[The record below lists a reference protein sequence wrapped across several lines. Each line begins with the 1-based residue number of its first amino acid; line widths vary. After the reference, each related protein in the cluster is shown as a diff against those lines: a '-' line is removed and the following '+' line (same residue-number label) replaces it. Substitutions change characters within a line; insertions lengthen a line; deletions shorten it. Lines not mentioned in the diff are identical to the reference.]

1 MIYRNF
7 PEEISGLKKN
17 FIVHFTTEYSETNSH
32 ISPLTVKC
40 SLKGNEKYFT
50 PDGNY
55 TLTSGNYLILNNGQ
69 KCESFIDRDSETF
82 SVYFDSDF
90 VTDFMKNLLTHDDK
104 ILDFSFFPL
113 KQPVMFFEKI
123 YQHNSVVTPV
133 LMKMRLA
140 SKVEFDDEIWL
151 KEQYYELLD
160 KLIFNHKEIFK
171 EIEKLPPVKLST
183 KTELYKRACKAKE
196 FIDDNFMKKIPLTV
210 ISREACLSPF
220 HFLRIFKSIFKI
232 TPHQYIINKRLE
244 RASSLLKMTEMS
256 ITEICF
262 EIGSESLS
270 SFSWLFKGKFGL
282 SPEIFREN
290 YQKFIHKHN
299 FHK

>member
-1 MIYRNF
+1 MIYRSF
-7 PEEISGLKKN
+7 PEEISGLNRN
-17 FIVHFTTEYSETNSH
+17 FIIHFTTEFSESNSH
-32 ISPLTVKC
+32 VSPLSVKC

-69 KCESFIDRDSETF
+69 KCESFIDRKSETF
-82 SVYFDSDF
+82 SVYFNSDF
-90 VTDFMKNLLTHDDK
+90 VNEYMKNILTPEDK

-113 KQPVMFFEKI
+113 KQPVMFFEKL
-123 YQHNSVVTPV
+123 YQHNSMVTPI

-140 SKVEFDDEIWL
+140 SKVEYDDENWL

-160 KLIFNHKEIFK
+160 KLINNHREIYMQ
-171 EIEKLPPVKLST
+171 IEKLPPVKLST

-196 FIDDNFMKKIPLTV
+196 FIDDNFMNKIPLSV
-210 ISREACLSPF
+210 ISKEACLSQF

-232 TPHQYIINKRLE
+232 TPHQYIINKRME
-244 RASSLLKMTEMS
+244 RASYFLRLTEKPV
-256 ITEICF
+256 TEICF
-262 EIGSESLS
+262 ETGFESLS
-270 SFSWLFKGKFGL
+270 SFSWLFKNKFGL
-282 SPEIFREN
+282 SPDIFREN
-290 YQKFIHKHN
+290 YKKFVHKHN